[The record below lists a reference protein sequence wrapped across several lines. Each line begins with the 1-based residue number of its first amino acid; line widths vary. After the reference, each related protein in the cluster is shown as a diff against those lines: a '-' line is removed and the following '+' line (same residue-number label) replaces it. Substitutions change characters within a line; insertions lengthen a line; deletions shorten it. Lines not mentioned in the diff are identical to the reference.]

1 MTLNTKISV
10 SIAALLEA
18 ALDLGPV
25 DAPLNLDTVYRFSS
39 GVTAGKADKIWHDQV
54 TLAASGTADLDLAA
68 GLTDPFG
75 ASITFVKLKGIL
87 VKAATENTNNVL
99 VSRPASNGVPLF
111 AAASDAIPVLPGG
124 LFLWVAPNLAGI
136 TVTPGTGDL
145 ITFTNS
151 AGGTGVTYKVVLLG
165 TSA

>member
-1 MTLNTKISV
+1 MPLNTKIAV
-10 SIAALLEA
+10 NLAAILEN
-18 ALDLGPV
+18 ALDLSNV
-25 DAPLNLDTVYRFSS
+25 TAPLNLDVMYRLAS
-39 GVTAGKADKIWHDQV
+39 GTTANKADKLWHDQV

-75 ASITFVKLKGIL
+75 ALITFVKLKGL
-87 VKAATENTNNVL
+87 MVKADAGNANNVNI
-99 VSRPASNGVPLF
+99 SRPAANGVPLF
-111 AAASDAIPVLPGG
+111 AAASDAIPVLPDG
-124 LFLWVAPNLAGI
+124 LFLWVAPGAGI

-151 AGGTGVTYKVVLLG
+151 AGGSSVTYKVTLFG